1 MTSRRAT
8 LTRTLLSLAILAAG
22 SAGARAEI
30 AGWEFEGDLAAAA
43 GGEPLALGAASPAAE
58 PEASFAAVSIGG
70 EETTAARFSRGT
82 FFRIAHGLPS
92 NGGGRFLNRYTL
104 VLDVLFEDRSPSGGW
119 AALLQTDPANASD
132 ADWFVNPAG
141 GLGISGQY
149 GGSVPD
155 GAWHRLGLVVDLV
168 AGTLSSY
175 VDGTRTV
182 RIGGLAL
189 DGRFALQPAALLF
202 ADEDAENAAG
212 WIASLQVRDE
222 ALDDL
227 AMAFLGGPSAAGIPR
242 ASPPPPAPVALW
254 TFDDPANPLAAE
266 VGTDLVLVGA
276 HETIPGTTEADGAVR
291 IGPGSHYRA
300 RHGIPP
306 SPGPY
311 VNAYAF
317 LFDFRVPAI
326 GVWYSFFQ
334 TNPANANDG
343 DCFVR
348 TDGAVGVGATGYS
361 AARISAGTW
370 YRMVVSADNARG
382 IYEIWL
388 DGELVLAG
396 IPQPVDGRFSLDPEV
411 LFLADENGEDGT
423 IDVATLA
430 VYDRALSSSE
440 IARLGGP
447 GVFDP
452 ENRAP
457 AIIAEAAGPESADA
471 QEETEFRFRAQD
483 EDGDRVQVRVSWGD
497 GTTDPWGP
505 LAAAV
510 EPHVARH
517 SFRRTGVLE
526 ISAQARD
533 EHGAASPWTRV
544 QWIRVTGEVPVA
556 FLLEPYLQHPRPG
569 GISILWE
576 LDAPVASRIEYGPD
590 ETHGASLDVQPEDTG
605 CLSYLYRARLDG
617 LAAGEH
623 HYRVV
628 AGSVATGD
636 RTFRVRDALDRGAF
650 SFSVWA
656 DSQGT
661 NGGAYPSDPFEPT
674 KAMMRDIAISGDD
687 FAVAA
692 GDLAEDGSDFAGVRR
707 YYLDRVAAIVGPAVP
722 WFVAW
727 GNHDRGRS
735 SAIRKYADLPSAFR
749 PGFDP
754 GWGSYSFDYA
764 GCHFVAIDYD
774 TMAADIL
781 GWLEGDLAAA
791 AARRP
796 RFTFLFVHVPPY
808 SEIWI
813 DGDAWLR
820 ARLVPLLE
828 EYGVDACFS
837 GHTHEYERGFQR
849 GTYYVMTGGGSW
861 LDFPEP
867 YTVDWPHMTVGGYHD
882 LGDGIEKG
890 LVNEYV
896 RVRVEGDRAEVEM
909 HAFHF
914 DGTYRGVLDSFAIE
928 RCGNGSGPAADR
940 NSNGVPDDCEELA
953 GQLPGDAN
961 QDAQLDVSD
970 ALWLLLHLF
979 AGTPARLPC
988 EGGSAGAPG
997 PGELAL
1003 LDGNGDGTID
1013 LSDAVSVLGFLFL
1026 GAPGH
1031 ALGSECIPLAGCP
1044 DVCP

>member
-1 MTSRRAT
+1 MNARRAFFP
-8 LTRTLLSLAILAAG
+8 RTLASLAILAAG
-22 SAGARAEI
+22 SLPARAEI
-30 AGWEFEGDLAAAA
+30 AAWEFEGDLSSAT
-43 GGEPLALGAASPAAE
+43 GGEPLAIGAAPPAAE
-58 PEASFAAVSIGG
+58 PDVEFLAVSIGG
-70 EETTAARFSRGT
+70 EETIAARFSRGT
-82 FFRIAHGLPS
+82 FFRLAHGFGS
-92 NGGGRFLNRYTL
+92 TGFRFLNRYTL

-141 GLGISGQY
+141 ALGISGQY

-175 VDGTRTV
+175 VDGARV
-182 RIGGLAL
+182 GRIAGLAP

-212 WIASLQVRDE
+212 EIASLQLRDG
-222 ALDDL
+222 ALDDD
-227 AMAFLGGPSAAGIPR
+227 AMAHLGGPTAGGIPR
-242 ASPPPPAPVALW
+242 TSPPPPVPVGLW
-254 TFDDPANPLAAE
+254 TFDDPANPLAAAIGE
-266 VGTDLVLVGA
+266 DLVLAGT
-276 HETIPGTTEADGAVR
+276 HTTIAGTTEADGAVR
-291 IGPGSHYRA
+291 IGPGSYYRA
-300 RHGIPP
+300 RHGILP

-326 GVWYSFFQ
+326 GAWYAFFQ
-334 TNPANANDG
+334 TNSSNANDA
-343 DCFVR
+343 DCFAR
-348 TDGAVGVGATGYS
+348 TDGALGVGATGYS

-370 YRMVVSADNARG
+370 TRMVVTVDNVRG

-388 DGELVLAG
+388 DGERILAG
-396 IPQPVDGRFSLDPEV
+396 IPQAVDGRFSLDPEV
-411 LFLADENGEDGT
+411 LFFADENGEDGT

-440 IARLGGP
+440 IAHLGGP

-452 ENRAP
+452 ENRP
-457 AIIAEAAGPESADA
+457 PTVIAEPAGPESVDA
-471 QEETEFRFRAQD
+471 REGAAFQFRARD
-483 EDGDRVQVRVSWGD
+483 EDADRVQFRISWGD
-497 GTTDPWGP
+497 GTTDAWGP
-505 LAAAV
+505 LVAAE
-510 EPHVARH
+510 EPFLATHA
-517 SFRRTGVLE
+517 FRQTGVLE

-533 EHGAASPWTRV
+533 EHGSSSSWTRV
-544 QWIRVTGEVPVA
+544 QYVRVTGEVPVA
-556 FLLEPYLQHPRPG
+556 FLLEPYLQYPRPG

-576 LDAPVASRIEYGPD
+576 LDAPAASRIEYGPD
-590 ETHGASLDVQPEDTG
+590 ESYGRSLDVEPEDTG
-605 CLSYLYRARLDG
+605 YLSWVYRARLDG

-636 RTFRVRDALDRGAF
+636 RTFRVRDATDRGAF

-661 NGGAYPSDPFEPT
+661 NGGTFPSDPYEPT
-674 KAMMRDIAISGDD
+674 KAMMRHIAASGDA
-687 FAVAA
+687 FAVGV
-692 GDLAEDGSDFAGVRR
+692 GDLAEDGSDFSGVRR
-707 YYLDRVAAIVGPAVP
+707 YYLERVAALVGPALP

-727 GNHDRGRS
+727 GNHDQGRS
-735 SAIRKYADLPSAFR
+735 AVIRKYADLPSAFR

-764 GCHFVAIDYD
+764 GCHFVAIDYW
-774 TMAADIL
+774 TMAGDVL
-781 GWLEGDLAAA
+781 GWLEGNLAAA

-808 SEIWI
+808 CEIWI

-820 ARLVPLLE
+820 AHLVPLLE

-837 GHTHEYERGFQR
+837 GHTHEYERGDLR
-849 GTYYVMTGGGSW
+849 GTTYVVTGGGSW

-882 LGDGIEKG
+882 LGSGIEKG

-896 RVRVEGDRAEVEM
+896 RVRVEGDRATVEM
-909 HAFHF
+909 HAFYP
-914 DGTYRGVLDSFAIE
+914 DGTYRGVLDAFAIE
-928 RCGNGSGPAADR
+928 RCGNGNGPAADA
-940 NSNGVPDDCEELA
+940 NADGVPDDCQGLP
-953 GQLPGDAN
+953 GQIPGDAN
-961 QDAQLDVSD
+961 QDVQLDVSD
-970 ALWLLLHLF
+970 ALWLLLHLYS
-979 AGTPARLPC
+979 GTPARLPC
-988 EGGSAGAPG
+988 EGGSAGDPG
-997 PGELAL
+997 PGERAL
-1003 LDGNGDGTID
+1003 LDWNGDGAID
-1013 LSDAVSVLGFLFL
+1013 LSDPVGALGFLFL
-1026 GAPGH
+1026 GAGPH
-1031 ALGSECIPLAGCP
+1031 ALGSACIPLDGCP
-1044 DVCP
+1044 KVCP